1 MQITPDDLTDPAV
14 VALLE
19 EHVEEPRST
28 SPPESTHALDLA
40 GLQAPDVTV
49 WVAREAGI
57 VLGCGALKQLS
68 REHGEIK
75 SMRTSPPAQRRGVAR
90 LVMKLEL

>member
-19 EHVEEPRST
+19 EHAEELSSI

-40 GLQAPDVTV
+40 GLEAP
-49 WVAREAGI
+49 RRHG
-57 VLGCGALKQLS
+57 LG
-68 REHGEIK
+68 R
-75 SMRTSPPAQRRGVAR
+75 P
-90 LVMKLEL
+90 